1 MVIERMG
8 STGNPAVQQIDKIS
22 WAAASKS
29 LEETLEALDR
39 YGIKSYI
46 SGESALFIR
55 FLEAATETFAIAP
68 VATGRLPT
76 LGRDELIAIAES
88 AFGMWA
94 DREDIGDTGEYVR
107 SLRARW
113 KKRLEVV
120 ESD

>member
-29 LEETLEALDR
+29 LEETPKVLDR
-39 YGIKSYI
+39 YGIKLYI
-46 SGESALFIR
+46 SSESTLFIR
-55 FLEAATETFAIAP
+55 FLEAVAETFAIAP